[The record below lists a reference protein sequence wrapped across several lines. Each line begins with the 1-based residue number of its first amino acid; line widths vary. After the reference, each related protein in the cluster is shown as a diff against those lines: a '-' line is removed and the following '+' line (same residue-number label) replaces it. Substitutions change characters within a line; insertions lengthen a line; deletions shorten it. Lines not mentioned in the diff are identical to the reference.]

1 MGQETILARR
11 LAESGVPFTLVNFA
25 LDQIK
30 GQDWD
35 THEDNFNLMKNTLLP
50 PMDRAVSTLLDDL
63 HERGLLDTTL
73 VAILSEFG
81 RTPRINANAGRDHW
95 PNVFSVMLAGGGI
108 KPGIVLGS
116 STARRRRAQGS
127 PRPHLRRAGD
137 DLSPARRQDRR
148 SLSATRPAGRL
159 TVLPEGRPIP
169 ELI

>member
-1 MGQETILARR
+1 MGQEAILARR
-11 LAESGVPFTLVNFA
+11 LTAAGVPFTLVNFA

-35 THEDNFNLMKNTLLP
+35 THEDNFELMKNKLLP

-81 RTPRINANAGRDHW
+81 RTPRINRNAGRDHW
-95 PNVFSVMLAGGGI
+95 PNVFSVMLTGGGI

-116 STARRRRAQGS
+116 STRDGDL
-127 PRPHLRRAGD
+127 PR
-137 DLSPARRQDRR
+137 DRPVHIYDV
-148 SLSATRPAGRL
+148 LATIYHQLGIRTDAVYRDAAGRPL
-159 TVLPEGRPIP
+159 MILPEGRAIP